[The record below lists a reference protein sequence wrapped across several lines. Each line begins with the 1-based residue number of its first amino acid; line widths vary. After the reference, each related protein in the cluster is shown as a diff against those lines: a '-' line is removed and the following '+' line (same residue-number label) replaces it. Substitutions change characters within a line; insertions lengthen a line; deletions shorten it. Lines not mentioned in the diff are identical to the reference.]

1 MARRKRYTED
11 QIVAILKQA
20 AAGMKTEELCRK
32 YGVSPNTFYNWRQ
45 KYSGMTVPDI
55 KRLKALE
62 DENLRLKKKVAELTL
77 DIDTVKDLLS
87 KNF

>member
-1 MARRKRYTED
+1 MARKRYTDE
-11 QIVAILKQA
+11 QVVEILKAA
-20 AAGMKTEELCRK
+20 AAGMKTEEVCRK
-32 YGVSPNTFYNWRQ
+32 YGVSSNTFYVWRQ
-45 KYSGMTVPDI
+45 KFAGMTVPDI